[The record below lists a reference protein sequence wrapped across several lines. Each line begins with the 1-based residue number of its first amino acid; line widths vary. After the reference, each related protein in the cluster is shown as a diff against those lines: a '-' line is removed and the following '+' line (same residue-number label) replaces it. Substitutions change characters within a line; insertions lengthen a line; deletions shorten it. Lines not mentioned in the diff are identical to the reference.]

1 MILYPST
8 SVHEVTPVTSGCRV
22 ASFFWIQSMIRDD
35 ADRHILFNLDQT
47 IQNLRVQLGDQ
58 HQEVVKLTQSVS

>member
-1 MILYPST
+1 M
-8 SVHEVTPVTSGCRV
+8 TSGCRV
-22 ASFFWIQSMIRDD
+22 ASFFWVQSMIRDD

-58 HQEVVKLTQSVS
+58 QQEVVKLTSLYHNLMRKWAEL